1 MTETTE
7 KDNFW
12 LYIGVLVVVVIGV
25 LFAVKSAEHDKFE
38 TTKKAIQEEAS
49 FSAYPAKK

>member
-1 MTETTE
+1 MNATTE

-12 LYIGVLVVVVIGV
+12 LYIGILVAVIIGV
-25 LFAVKSAEHDKFE
+25 LMAVKSSEHDKFE